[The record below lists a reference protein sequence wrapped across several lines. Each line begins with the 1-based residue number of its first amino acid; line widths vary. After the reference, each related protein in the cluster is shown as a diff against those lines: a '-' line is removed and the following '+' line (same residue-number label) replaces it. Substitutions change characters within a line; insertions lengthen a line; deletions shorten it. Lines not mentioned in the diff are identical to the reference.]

1 MKTLFRLLFSMFVL
15 STFGCQS
22 ALRPVSA
29 PQMKQAPVTGATLN
43 YVEQGQ
49 GDPVIFVHGSFS
61 DHRVWEGQRTA
72 ISPRY
77 RYIAVDQR
85 YFGTAPWQDNGD
97 KFSVTTHANDLAAF
111 IERLGTGPVHAVGW
125 SYGGTVLLVLAA
137 QRPDLLKSLFL
148 YEPALSSLVNDP
160 TERKTMGE
168 DRKGLAPAVAASKSN
183 DQTKAVQL
191 FSDWVL
197 NQPGGF
203 DGLPP
208 TVRNIFLENS
218 RTIPPFLSSPPPPE
232 ISCAQLSQLKV
243 PVTVAKGQQTRTSF
257 SILADSTHR
266 CLAGSRLVVVPDA
279 RHMAPVTH
287 VSALNAAILAHLTN
301 R

>member
-1 MKTLFRLLFSMFVL
+1 MKTLCQLLLSLFVL
-15 STFGCQS
+15 SASGCQS
-22 ALRPVSA
+22 TLSPVSL
-29 PQMKQAPVTGATLN
+29 PQLKQAPVAGTTLN
-43 YVEQGQ
+43 YIEQGQ
-49 GDPVIFVHGSFS
+49 GEPVVFVHGSFS
-61 DHRVWEGQRTA
+61 DHRVWEAQRKS

-77 RYIAVDQR
+77 RYIALDQR
-85 YFGTAPWQDNGD
+85 YFGSALWQDNAE

-148 YEPALSSLVNDP
+148 YEPALASVVTDP

-183 DQTKAVQL
+183 DQKKAVQL

-208 TVRNIFLENS
+208 TVRDIFVENS
-218 RTIPPFLSSPPPPE
+218 RTIPPFLSSPAQPD
-232 ISCAQLSQLKV
+232 ITCAQLSRLKV
-243 PVTVAKGQQTRTSF
+243 PVTVAKGQQTRPSF

-287 VSALNAAILAHLTN
+287 ASDLNAAILAN